1 MAASLLTTVI
11 IRSPSWRGT
20 SWVCAL
26 EPTKRKWPLPLAEDP
41 DFETDE
47 FNEAVKVVED
57 IRKTRPAGLRK
68 QQSNFAGEPRRAPI
82 KTHLTPELASNY
94 VFYNAGAAP
103 AMRGGAMVGPPDSV
117 QRKLS
122 CPPIVRD
129 HTISTSPSAAD
140 SDPYFAALVSSSCN
154 EIAIA

>member
-68 QQSNFAGEPRRAPI
+68 QQRNFAGEPLSAPI
-82 KTHLTPELASNY
+82 KTHLTAELASDY
-94 VFYNAGAAP
+94 IFHDARAEP
-103 AMRGGAMVGPPDSV
+103 AMRGRRGG
-117 QRKLS
+117 R
-122 CPPIVRD
+122 
-129 HTISTSPSAAD
+129 AA
-140 SDPYFAALVSSSCN
+140 
-154 EIAIA
+154 